1 MSDYRLL
8 SLSEAADRLHV
19 TRARMRQL
27 VDQHS
32 LPARR
37 VGERLFVEEDALRAV
52 IRERPAGRPV
62 SPELAWAISLVAQ
75 GSKPSWLS
83 SVQRSRAA
91 KVLISSQPVSARA
104 KLARRAEIARY
115 HATDRGLGI
124 ARGHLESRPAGHSLA
139 DILPIDLL
147 VTGVVERYIPRSEMN
162 ELVRLC
168 PLIPD
173 LSNPNVI
180 LHVMEDTLW
189 EHIRELDH
197 IPPLAAASDLIEVGF
212 LLDDDRWQRA
222 GWELIERAWP
232 NGGQ

>member
-1 MSDYRLL
+1 VADDRLL
-8 SLSEAADRLHV
+8 SLSEAADRLHL
-19 TRARMRQL
+19 TRARVRQL
-27 VDQHS
+27 VDQNA
-32 LPARR
+32 LRARR
-37 VGERLFVEEDALRAV
+37 IGGRLVIEEDALRAV

-62 SPELAWAISLVAQ
+62 SPELAWAIALAAE
-75 GSKPSWLS
+75 GSKPGWLS
-83 SVQRSRAA
+83 PVQRSRAA
-91 KVLISSQPVSARA
+91 KVLSSSEPVAVRA

-124 ARGHLESRPAGHSLA
+124 VGGHLESRSAGHSLA
-139 DILPIDLL
+139 DVLPIDLL
-147 VTGVVERYIPRSEMN
+147 VPGVIERYIPRSEMH

-180 LHVMEDTLW
+180 LHVMEDALW
-189 EHIRELDH
+189 EDIRALDH

-232 NGGQ
+232 RQAQ